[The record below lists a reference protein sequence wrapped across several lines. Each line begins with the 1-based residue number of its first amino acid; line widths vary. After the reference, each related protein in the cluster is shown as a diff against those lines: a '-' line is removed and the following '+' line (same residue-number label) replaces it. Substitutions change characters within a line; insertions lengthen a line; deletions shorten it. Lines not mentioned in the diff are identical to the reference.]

1 MALCSGLR
9 VFATAGGAAG
19 PAEAAAACLLD
30 GCSLVARVLFSE
42 ESLNLED
49 RSVSGAKE
57 LAGTE
62 LSTTWVA
69 MVSED
74 GNVSPPA
81 CGVT

>member
-1 MALCSGLR
+1 MGLCSGLR
-9 VFATAGGAAG
+9 VFATAGGASATAVAG
-19 PAEAAAACLLD
+19 ARLLD
-30 GCSLVARVLFSE
+30 ACSLVARVLFSE

-49 RSVSGAKE
+49 KSVSGAKE

-62 LSTTWVA
+62 LSTNWVA